1 MTTMKRRDFVISSG
15 ATLTGAAL
23 LRATASAA
31 EKRPPRIL
39 LRSSWQTVNI
49 GDIAHSPGVV
59 QLLNEHIPD
68 AEVFLWPSNIGD
80 GVEEILRKNFP
91 KLQFVQGAEAVR
103 KAFAECDFL
112 LHGSGPSLV
121 AQKHVAQWRKETGKP
136 YGVYGITLPSSVNK
150 EDGTRHASLDD
161 EGRAVLDDAKF
172 LFLRDTISLKMA
184 QETKLK
190 CPIMEFGPDGAF
202 AVKLRN
208 DEEALQFM
216 KANGL
221 EDGKFIC
228 AIPRLR
234 NTPYW
239 EIRKKEMTDLD
250 RAKHKTNEEF
260 KERDHVKL
268 REAIMAFVKETGLK
282 VLVCPEDHSHMQ
294 VGKEMLI
301 NPLPDAVKK
310 NVVWHEK
317 YWLTD
322 EAVSTYVRALAL
334 LSMDMHSPIMAV
346 GNGTP
351 SIHCRFAQQTTKG
364 QMWRDIGLGEWL
376 FDMDEEKDGT
386 RITAALLAIAKD
398 PPAAKT
404 KVGKAMEF
412 VRQRQ
417 RETMAIVANAAKP
430 V

>member
-1 MTTMKRRDFVISSG
+1 MNRRDFVITSCTTLASSV
-15 ATLTGAAL
+15 L
-23 LRATASAA
+23 LRAMASAA
-31 EKRPPRIL
+31 DSRPPRIL

-80 GVEEILRKNFP
+80 GVEEMLRKNFP
-91 KLQFVQGAEAVR
+91 KLQFVRDTEAVK
-103 KAFAECDFL
+103 KAFADCDFM

-136 YGVYGITLPSSVNK
+136 YGVYGITLPSAVGK
-150 EDGTRHASLDD
+150 EDGTRRVALDA
-161 EGRAVLDDAKF
+161 EGREVLDDAKF
-172 LFLRDTISLKMA
+172 LFFRDTISLKMA
-184 QETKLK
+184 QEAKLK

-208 DEEALQFM
+208 DEAALAFM

-239 EIRKKEMTDLD
+239 KIHGKDMTDVD
-250 RAKHKTNEEF
+250 RAKDKTNEEF

-268 REAIMAFVKETGLK
+268 REALIAFVKETGLK
-282 VLVCPEDHSHMQ
+282 VLVCPEDKSHMQ

-301 NPLPDAVKK
+301 DPLPVEIKR
-310 NVVWHEK
+310 NTIWREK

-322 EAVSTYVRALAL
+322 EALSTYVRSMAL

-351 SIHCRFAQQTTKG
+351 AIHCRFAQQTTKG
-364 QMWRDIGLGEWL
+364 QMWADIGLGEWL
-376 FDMDEEKDGT
+376 FDMDEVKDGAG
-386 RITAALLAIAKD
+386 ITAALLAIAKD
-398 PPAAKT
+398 PAAAKT
-404 KVGKAMEF
+404 KVAKAMEF

-417 RETMAIVANAAKP
+417 KETMAIVASAAKP
-430 V
+430 A